1 MNYTLITGAS
11 KGIGKAFA
19 YECAGRG
26 MNLILVARS
35 EQLLKDLATDIESKH
50 NIKVQTHN
58 GDLLDHAVHKK
69 IFEWVKQNGWN
80 VNMLINNAGMGYFGR
95 FDEKPLD
102 KHLEVMHLNMD
113 GMIRMAHEFLNNS
126 DPTQRRYLLNTCST
140 GAFQPTPYMAVYCA
154 SKSFM
159 LAFSQAI
166 RYELRGSKVSVTALC
181 PGGTESDFFTPAGMD
196 KVIEK
201 NAQFMM
207 KADVVA
213 RLGISGLLKNKAVVV
228 PGIINKVGAVA
239 ANLFPNSMVVP
250 SAAKFFDV

>member
-19 YECAGRG
+19 YECAVRG

-35 EQLLKDLATDIESKH
+35 QALLETLAKELSGK
-50 NIKVQTHN
+50 NISVQTLTA
-58 GDLLDHAVHKK
+58 DLLNPNAHKE
-69 IFEWVKQNGWN
+69 IFDWVEQNGWN
-80 VNMLINNAGMGYFGR
+80 INMLINNAGAGYYGK

-113 GMIRMAHEFLNNS
+113 SMIRMAHEFLNRS
-126 DPTQRRYLLNTCST
+126 DKTQKRYLLNTVST
-140 GAFQPTPYMAVYCA
+140 GAFQPTPFMAVYCA

-166 RYELRGSKVSVTALC
+166 RFELRKQQVYVTALC
-181 PGGTESDFFTPAGMD
+181 PGGTESEFSKPAEME
-196 KVIEK
+196 KVFEK

-213 RLGISGLLKNKAVVV
+213 KAGLDGLMKNKAVVIPSTV
-228 PGIINKVGAVA
+228 NKVGALA
-239 ANLFPNSMVVP
+239 ASLFPNKFVVP
-250 SAAKFFDV
+250 SAARFFDV